1 MMYALRLIALML
13 LNLGML
19 SAATVDTVAFV
30 SSNGTY
36 GVGDAVIIRVT
47 FSGNVNVNQTTSQL
61 RLKLNRLANDAYAT
75 ATADA
80 TTVTTA
86 DFRYIVR
93 TGDFST
99 DLDYSDTGA
108 LTGVTGLTLGLP
120 AVGTLSGSA
129 AVRVDT
135 PLVVQNVT
143 SSPASGTLALNSNTT
158 ITVALNRFATATA
171 FTPSLKMA
179 SDLTGGIDAPGSAVS
194 AGPVSSLSFTYTVGT
209 GHASNDLDYPSSSAL
224 TLNGTLDGLSSLA
237 LPTPGAAGSLGAN
250 SSLVVDGIAPTLT
263 ITTPTSDQKTAPI
276 TYTLTASESVTGLS
290 SVSLIPKLCTATL
303 TGSGTAYTASLTPI
317 STIQLSTAATA
328 GATTLA
334 VNDITGLGL
343 SVDCPVVIGGVVY
356 TIASLPSKTSITL
369 TTALAISQPSGTS
382 IFPPTGVSVG
392 IELNANA
399 GYDAAGNGTKVVSKA
414 PTIYDPTP
422 PFPKIT
428 APAATTAPTT
438 LEFTIVFTETV
449 ATTLTN
455 SGMTVTNGAITT
467 IDGALNPTFK
477 VTVTPT
483 DNTLPVILTLLAGAV
498 EDAATNNSLAATAT
512 ATPTDSTAPI
522 LTITNPAT
530 AQKTSPIT
538 YSIAASETVLEF
550 TATGLTKTNCTAI
563 LTGSGAAYTARL
575 TPVSPIQLTA
585 AAALNTTDLMVNLTT
600 GLAAGDPIFI
610 GNTAYIIAT
619 LPNST
624 SITLTSAL
632 SASQPNATSIFSS
645 TGIDVG
651 MGIAVD
657 AAHDASGNKTAAV
670 PSKTTKY
677 DPTPPLPK
685 ITKPTVTAM
694 PATILFTVTFNEA
707 VVAPLNNSGMSVVN
721 GTITTIDSTLS
732 PIFKVTV
739 TPTDRALPV
748 TLNVLAAA
756 VTDSATNSSLAA
768 TATFDVTP
776 PTVTLSGP
784 SATAT
789 NPAEL
794 VITFS
799 EPVVQS
805 SLDATDFVLPADVT
819 LNTITWNTSTTAT
832 VSFTLPTSTT
842 KADYPIKIKVGAV
855 TDAAGNASTDTPSA
869 TISYDPLAP
878 TLTLTS
884 PTTPQAA
891 SPITIKIEASKPVT
905 GLTPSDCNVS
915 YGTASNLTDINGS
928 GTKYTVKLTPVSTM
942 TLARAAAVG
951 VSTIRLQAR
960 ATTPLANNTPE
971 NTIPANTVLLIGN
984 SVVRL
989 ATTKEE
995 TIIEAGVEVALESP
1009 LSSALAL
1016 DLPVWQATG
1025 THPSISIPVN
1035 SCEDDNHTKNSKE
1048 ATSVNMTYD
1057 PTPPMFRITAP
1068 TKLEANGSA
1077 IFTLTPSE
1085 QVNNLTPLGLT
1096 ATNGT
1101 VTAVKEAADHKTWE
1115 ATVTP
1120 SDATSVGLSV
1130 NANAAIDLAGN
1141 PSLAEPAASMTI
1153 KPYVTKVTCKN
1164 TNGTYGSGIHLQVVV
1179 TFNEAVTVVGTPS
1192 LLLNLTTTGKKA
1204 IYGSTASNELVF
1216 DYTTVNG
1223 DQTTDLDY
1231 LSTTSL
1237 ALEGATIKDA
1247 SSGAADL
1254 TLPAPAASGSL
1265 SANAA
1270 IVVNTSGP
1278 TGPGKPEPGDN
1289 PSAGAGGCGAG
1300 SGIALILVGGWLG
1313 LSFSR
1318 RRRAA

>member
-1 MMYALRLIALML
+1 MIYVLRLVLLMV
-13 LNLGML
+13 LGVGAF
-19 SAATVDTVAFV
+19 SAVTVDTVTFV
-30 SSNGTY
+30 STNGTY
-36 GVGDAVIIRVT
+36 DVNDAITIRVT
-47 FSGNVNVNQTTSQL
+47 FTGGNVGIDSNTSQL
-61 RLKLNRLANDAYAT
+61 RLKLNRLNNDAYAT
-75 ATADA
+75 ATS
-80 TTVTTA
+80 TVTAATTA
-86 DFRYIVR
+86 DFKYIVR
-93 TGDFST
+93 AGDFSS
-99 DLDYSDTGA
+99 DLDYTDTSA
-108 LTGVTGLTLGLP
+108 LTGVNGLTGGLP
-120 AVGTLSGSA
+120 PVGTLA
-129 AVRVDT
+129 RNFDVAVNT
-135 PLVVQNVT
+135 PLIVQNVT
-143 SSPASGTLALNSNTT
+143 SSPSSGTLAKDGTTT
-158 ITVALNRFATATA
+158 ITVAFNRFATATA

-179 SDLTGGIDAPGSAVS
+179 SGLTGGTDAQGSAVS
-194 AGPVSSLSFTYTVGT
+194 AGPVSSFSFTYTVGA
-209 GHASNDLDYPSSSAL
+209 GHESKDLDYLNTSAL
-224 TLNGTLDGLSSLA
+224 TLNGRLDGLSSLA

-250 SSLVVDGIAPTLT
+250 SSLVIDGIAPTLT
-263 ITTPTSDQKTAPI
+263 LTTPTSDQKTAPI

-290 SVSLIPKLCTATL
+290 SISLTSTLCTATL
-303 TGSGTAYTASLTPI
+303 DGSGTPYTASLTPI

-334 VNDITGLGL
+334 VNDITGL

-369 TTALAISQPSGTS
+369 TTALAISQPSKTS

-392 IELNANA
+392 ISLDANA
-399 GYDAAGNGTKVVSKA
+399 GHDAAGNGTKIVSKA
-414 PTIYDPTP
+414 ETIYDPTP

-428 APAATTAPTT
+428 APASTPAPTT

-455 SGMTVTNGAITT
+455 SGMTVTNGEITS
-467 IDGALNPTFK
+467 INGASNPTFK
-477 VTVTPT
+477 VTVRPT
-483 DNTLPVILTLLAGAV
+483 DNALPATLTLIAGAV
-498 EDAATNNSLAATAT
+498 KDAATNNSLAATAT

-538 YSIAASETVLEF
+538 YSIAASETVLDF
-550 TATGLTKTNCTAI
+550 TANGLTKINCAAI
-563 LTGSGAAYTARL
+563 LTGSGDAYTAQL
-575 TPVSPIQLTA
+575 TPVSPIRLTA
-585 AAALNTTDLMVNLTT
+585 AAALNTTDLTVNLTT
-600 GLAAGDPIFI
+600 GLAAGDPLFI

-651 MGIAVD
+651 MGID
-657 AAHDASGNKTAAV
+657 GEAAHDASGNKTAAV

-694 PATILFTVTFNEA
+694 PATILFTITFSEA

-721 GTITTIDSTLS
+721 GTITNIDSTLS

-739 TPTDRALPV
+739 TPKDRALPV

-794 VITFS
+794 MITFS

-805 SLDATDFVLPADVT
+805 SLDANDFVLPADVT
-819 LNTITWNTSTTAT
+819 LKTITWNTSTTAT
-832 VSFTLPTSTT
+832 VSFTLPTSA
-842 KADYPIKIKVGAV
+842 KYSIKIKSGAV

-869 TISYDPLAP
+869 TITYDPLAP

-884 PTTPQAA
+884 PNTPQAA

-905 GLTPSDCNVS
+905 GLTASDCNVNYS
-915 YGTASNLTDINGS
+915 TASNLTDINGS
-928 GTKYTVKLTPVSTM
+928 GTEYTVKLTPVSTM
-942 TLARAAAVG
+942 TLARAADAG

-960 ATTPLANNTPE
+960 APVLAE
-971 NTIPANTVLLIGN
+971 NIPKIPANTVLLIGS

-995 TIIEAGVEVALESP
+995 TIIEAGVEVALESS

-1025 THPSISIPVN
+1025 TNPSISMPEN
-1035 SCEDDNHTKNSKE
+1035 SCEDDNHTPNA
-1048 ATSVNMTYD
+1048 ATVTATMTYD

-1068 TKLEANGSA
+1068 TKLGANGSA

-1085 QVNNLTPLGLT
+1085 PVINLEKAGLT

-1101 VTAVKEAADHKTWE
+1101 VTEVTKGTDDTWT

-1120 SDATSVGLSV
+1120 SDATAVGLSV
-1130 NANAAIDLAGN
+1130 NADAAIDAAGN

-1164 TNGTYGSGIHLQVVV
+1164 TDGTYGSGIRLQVVV
-1179 TFNEAVTVVGTPS
+1179 TFSEAVTVVGTPS
-1192 LLLNLTTTGKKA
+1192 LLLNLTTTGRKA
-1204 IYGSTASNELVF
+1204 LYGKTTGNDVVF
-1216 DYTTVNG
+1216 DYTTVDG
-1223 DQTTDLDY
+1223 DQTADLDY
-1231 LSTTSL
+1231 LNTSAL
-1237 ALEGATIKDA
+1237 ALDGATINDV
-1247 SSGAADL
+1247 SSNAADR
-1254 TLPAPAASGSL
+1254 TLPEPTKEGSL
-1265 SANAA
+1265 AANAA
-1270 IVVNTSGP
+1270 IVVDTRGP
-1278 TGPGKPEPGDN
+1278 NGPGKPDINDN
-1289 PSAGAGGCGAG
+1289 PSASVGGCGTG

-1313 LSFSR
+1313 LGFSR